1 MFLALVVGGILVY
14 AAVDVVRT
22 ALRRR
27 RARREALA
35 RPRLRTE
42 PEPLTAAELERLA
55 ADEPE
60 ALMWTEDDQR
70 WLESRRISL
79 RS

>member
-14 AAVDVVRT
+14 AAVDLVKAAIRK
-22 ALRRR
+22 R
-27 RARREALA
+27 RARRAA
-35 RPRLRTE
+35 MPRPQHWTE
-42 PEPLTAAELERLA
+42 PEALTAAELERLA
-55 ADEPE
+55 AAEPE